1 METQEE
7 DTLIHCCFLRNG
19 EYVYATAGECAPI
32 ACTGSLLLAV
42 PLGHSLSFPCRS
54 IYSWKHERTVPTP
67 SQFLFTG
74 ALRITVMTEIT
85 SKQQE
90 KNIFLNEQQL
100 QENNYFFLSQYQAH
114 IFPLLIIFH
123 CRVRFQN
130 KSENKTTITTKN
142 LKDWLAQVLEASIIV
157 QYFEKIQADDQ
168 LSLYRCHRECC

>member
-1 METQEE
+1 MHKLFWPLLLISLIFCWKHKKEMYLYTVVFWAMESVCVPLQVSVHP
-7 DTLIHCCFLRNG
+7 LHS
-19 EYVYATAGECAPI
+19 
-32 ACTGSLLLAV
+32 TGSLLLAV
-42 PLGHSLSFPCRS
+42 PVGHSLSFLCLS

-100 QENNYFFLSQYQAH
+100 QENNYFFLSRYQAH

-123 CRVRFQN
+123 C
-130 KSENKTTITTKN
+130 KE
-142 LKDWLAQVLEASIIV
+142 
-157 QYFEKIQADDQ
+157 
-168 LSLYRCHRECC
+168 